1 MPNAAV
7 PFTVQPTVSDV
18 VGGVLRAA
26 GRVRYAE
33 GRLVLELRTT
43 NHAMQASP
51 VRAHAVDLADLRAV
65 DYRRGT
71 LAGRIVLRA
80 NRVGALDGLPGVEG
94 DVLPLTV
101 PRSER
106 DAADALVARLR
117 LDLSERRR
125 HALDAGGV

>member
-1 MPNAAV
+1 MPTTAV
-7 PFTVQPTVSDV
+7 PFTLQPTVSDV

-26 GRVRYAE
+26 GLVRYAE

-43 NHAMQASP
+43 DHRMQASA
-51 VRAHAVDLADLRAV
+51 VRTHAVDLADLRAV
-65 DYRRGT
+65 EYRRGM

-80 NRVGALDGLPGVEG
+80 GRLGALDGIPGVEG

-106 DAADALVARLR
+106 DAAATLVSRVQ
-117 LDLSERRR
+117 LDLSERRLR
-125 HALDAGGV
+125 ALDAEP